1 MPTTKKLLLF
11 IVLILGLAACGG
23 STQSP
28 AAAAVENYLQA
39 LVAQD
44 ADKLVNYSCLDWE
57 SAALI
62 ELDSLASVT
71 AQLDGLQCQEA
82 GPQGSDTLV
91 SCTGKMVLNYNGEL
105 QEMDLAAR
113 QYLARQEGGQ
123 WRMCGYVFP
132 NE

>member
-44 ADKLVNYSCLDWE
+44 ADKLANHSCLDWE
-57 SAALI
+57 SAAFI

-71 AQLDGLQCQEA
+71 AQLEGLQCQEA
-82 GPQGSDTLV
+82 GAQGSDTLV